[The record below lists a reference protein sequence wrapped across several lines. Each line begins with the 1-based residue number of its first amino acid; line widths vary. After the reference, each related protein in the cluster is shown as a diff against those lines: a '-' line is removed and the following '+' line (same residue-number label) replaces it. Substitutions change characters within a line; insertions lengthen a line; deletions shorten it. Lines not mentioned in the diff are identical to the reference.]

1 MMFRRGSRNAH
12 PPQPTSLK
20 RRIVVLVLTLLALVI
35 GAALLLTD
43 AAPLV
48 RKPPSPTAEQV
59 GAARAAVRQF
69 RSVRARNG
77 DAPVRFQ
84 NVELAAMAA
93 MASDAFDPDRVL
105 IHKRRDS
112 VTLAGSHRLP
122 LGRWLNVTVSTRGGG
137 AGFPPANL
145 TVGSLP
151 LSQGVSRWV
160 FRAVRR
166 VAISRGIR
174 LAPLDRIV
182 RRVVVRPDTISAF
195 ISLPVG
201 SDVAAPT
208 TSAEARATA
217 RQVRAAYCRLGK
229 LQTAKPN
236 NDFAVHV
243 RRAFAPDRGAGP
255 GPAGNRAYIIG
266 LAMLTVDVRVGE
278 LVDLTP
284 TMLGRCI
291 VAPPT
296 VLLHDRADLPKHWAL
311 SAALAAAAGSQFSQ
325 AVGEWKELADSL
337 SRQSRFAI
345 GDPTGFSFLDLAADR
360 SGYLIAGL
368 AIDPAAAERAAA
380 GLAKAQ
386 QDDLLPQSLLG
397 LPESISNA
405 AFTKRFGD
413 TRDPRFVAATARID
427 AELLRSAKARSG
439 PLAPLPTP

>member
-1 MMFRRGSRNAH
+1 MMFRRGSQNAP
-12 PPQPTSLK
+12 PPQPTSWKK
-20 RRIVVLVLTLLALVI
+20 RIGVFVLTLLALAI
-35 GAALLLTD
+35 GSALLLTD

-48 RKPPSPTAEQV
+48 RKAPPPTAEQV

-69 RSVRARNG
+69 RSARARNG
-77 DAPVRFQ
+77 DASVRFQ

-105 IHKRRDS
+105 IQKRRDS
-112 VTLAGSHRLP
+112 VALAGSHRLP
-122 LGRWLNVTVSTRGGG
+122 LGRWLNVTVVTRGGG
-137 AGFPPANL
+137 VGFPPANL
-145 TVGSLP
+145 TVGSLTLP
-151 LSQGVSRWV
+151 QWASRWV
-160 FRAVRR
+160 FRAARR
-166 VAISRGIR
+166 VAISRGIG

-201 SDVAAPT
+201 NDLAAPP
-208 TSAEARATA
+208 TSAEARAAA
-217 RQVRAAYCRLGK
+217 RQVRDAYCRLGK
-229 LQTAKPN
+229 LQTAKPSK
-236 NDFAVHV
+236 DFAVHV
-243 RRAFAPDRGAGP
+243 RRAFASDRGVGP
-255 GPAGNRAYIIG
+255 DPAGNRAYIIA

-284 TMLGRCI
+284 TMLAQCVVEP
-291 VAPPT
+291 VA
-296 VLLHDRADLPKHWAL
+296 VLLHGRADLPKHWAL
-311 SAALAAAAGSQFSQ
+311 SAALAAATGSQFSQ
-325 AVGEWKELADSL
+325 AMGEWKELADSL

-368 AIDPAAAERAAA
+368 AIDPAAAGRVAA
-380 GLAKAQ
+380 GLAKVQ
-386 QDDLLPQSLLG
+386 QEDLLPQSLMG

-413 TRDPRFVAATARID
+413 TRDPRFMAATARID
-427 AELLRSAKARSG
+427 AELLRSANARSG